1 MKFLIKLY
9 RPESFSYE
17 INCKILTK
25 KLPITFE
32 LDILILINRK

>member
-1 MKFLIKLY
+1 MKYLIKLY
-9 RPESFSYE
+9 RPESFSYK

-32 LDILILINRK
+32 LDILKLINRK